1 MRVRLGGRYL
11 WSRTLEDVSAKT
23 VGTKTYSLLM
33 FLAVSI
39 LAGVLVAGLGLPFA
53 ALAAGAT
60 RAAATALQDMPADLA
75 VPPQHEASSMYMADG
90 TLLAK
95 FYDQNRQYIPLDQI
109 SPEMQMAQIAIEDH
123 RFFEHG
129 AVDMQSIIRA
139 ALGNAAGG
147 GVSGGGSTL
156 TQQYVK
162 LVRVQL
168 CNGEKTCEQ
177 EVQAATM
184 DRKILEM
191 RYAVALEQNL
201 TKDEILERY
210 LNMAYYGDGAY
221 GVQAAARH
229 YFNIDASQLNVAQA
243 AMLAGLV
250 QNPSATDPVN
260 NLQAAL
266 ARRSAVLDAQV
277 RYQGMPLEVAEAA
290 AAEGFD
296 PSQVQS
302 TVNGCQ
308 GSAYP
313 FICDYAQ
320 RVMLSDQM
328 SALGA
333 SYQDRLNTL
342 NRSALQIH
350 LTVLPQQQD
359 IVQNAISS
367 VVGPE
372 DAVIAVM
379 DTVDPKT
386 GRILAMGQS
395 RPVMGDGPGETAW
408 NYSVRYDMGGADG
421 YLFGSTFKTW
431 TAAAAVQ
438 QGHFP
443 DTTYY
448 NVRATQNWRGQWF
461 RGCGDEKFQLQD
473 NYTTSNAVAG
483 QTSGN
488 FNMVTG
494 MMWSVNNYWVS
505 LIRDVGA
512 CQAVDM
518 AERAGVEISKP
529 DEGEATLQD
538 FNYVPSFTLGAA
550 KVTPLSMAVGYGTFA
565 NRGVRCNPII
575 LDSVATREGA
585 AVPVPSADCQ
595 QTIDPQVADAV
606 NYVLNR
612 THTSGLSA
620 STYIPNGIDQASKT
634 GTSDNSQSSSAF
646 VGYTPD
652 LSTSVVVAG
661 DNSNETWRS
670 IPEQARNVQVM
681 PLSPLNGRSLG
692 SYGRGDAGALWRPAM
707 EQLMVGMPQS
717 KFERWVS
724 PVPITTPG
732 QNQTTSPQPSSG
744 R

>member
-1 MRVRLGGRYL
+1 M
-11 WSRTLEDVSAKT
+11 SAKN

-53 ALAAGAT
+53 ALAAGTT
-60 RAAATALQDMPADLA
+60 RAAATALQDVPADLA
-75 VPPQHEASSMYMADG
+75 VPPQHEASNMYMADG
-90 TLLAK
+90 SLLAR

-129 AVDMQSIIRA
+129 AIDLQSIFRA
-139 ALGNAAGG
+139 AVSNAAGG
-147 GVSGGGSTL
+147 TISGGGSTL

-177 EVQAATM
+177 EVQAPNM

-201 TKDEILERY
+201 AKEEILERY

-229 YFNIDASQLNVAQA
+229 YYNIDASELNVAQA

-250 QNPSATDPVN
+250 QNPGATDPVHN
-260 NLQAAL
+260 PQAAL
-266 ARRSAVLDAQV
+266 ARRNAVLDAQV
-277 RYQGMPLEVAEAA
+277 RYQGMPIEIAEEAKL
-290 AAEGFD
+290 EGFD
-296 PSQVQS
+296 ASQVQD
-302 TVNGCQ
+302 TPNGCQ
-308 GSAYP
+308 GTAYP

-320 RVMLSDQM
+320 RVITSEQM
-328 SALGA
+328 SSLGETF
-333 SYQDRLNTL
+333 QDRLNTL
-342 NRSALQIH
+342 NRSGLEIY
-350 LTVLPQQQD
+350 LTIDPVDQD
-359 IVQNAISS
+359 IVQNTISS

-372 DAVIAVM
+372 DAVLAIM
-379 DTVDPKT
+379 NTVDPKT
-386 GRILAMGQS
+386 GRIVAMAQS

-421 YLFGSTFKTW
+421 YLFGSTFKVW

-438 QGHFP
+438 QGNFP

-448 NVRATQNWRGQWF
+448 NVRPTQNWRGQWF
-461 RGCGDEKFQLQD
+461 RGCGNERFQLID
-473 NYTTSNAVAG
+473 NYSTSNAVAG

-505 LIRDVGA
+505 LVRDVGA

-518 AERAGVEISKP
+518 AERAGVEISQP
-529 DEGEATLQD
+529 VEGEATLDD

-575 LDSVATREGA
+575 LDSITTRDGVE
-585 AVPVPSADCQ
+585 VPVPDADCQ

-620 STYIPNGIDQASKT
+620 STYVPNGIDQASKT

-661 DNSNETWRS
+661 DNRS
-670 IPEQARNVQVM
+670 EAWLRTPEQARNVQTM
-681 PLSPLNGRSLG
+681 PLSPLGGRGLG
-692 SYGRGDAGALWRPAM
+692 SYSRGDAGALWRPAM
-707 EQLMVGMPQS
+707 EQLMQGMPQS
-717 KFERWVS
+717 KFEPWVS
-724 PVPITTPG
+724 PVPITPPPG
-732 QNQTTSPQPSSG
+732 QASTAPRSNNG